1 MAPGNAV
8 PVSQTMSGNKCTAGD
23 DPGTDGTVTDYAP
36 TGKSLEI
43 RYRDHSGTWRRVQF
57 EPRPDGPG
65 WYRHE
70 EEWTG
75 CHWRPVGR
83 AVVTEVWWQTS
94 VGGQ

>member
-1 MAPGNAV
+1 
-8 PVSQTMSGNKCTAGD
+8 MSENEYASGD
-23 DPGTDGTVTDYAP
+23 DPGTDGTVTDRPP

-43 RYRDHSGTWRRVQF
+43 RYRHHGETWRRVQF

-70 EEWTG
+70 AEWTG

-83 AVVTEVWWQTS
+83 AVVTEVW
-94 VGGQ
+94 